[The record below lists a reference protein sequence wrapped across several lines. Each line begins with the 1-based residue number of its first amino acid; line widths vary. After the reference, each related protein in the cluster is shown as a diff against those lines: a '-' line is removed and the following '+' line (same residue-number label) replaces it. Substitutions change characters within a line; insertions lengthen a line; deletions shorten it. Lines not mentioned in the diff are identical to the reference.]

1 MCYFFRANLSD
12 NYFTNRQDRYVQF
25 NDCPEMCNFFAGL
38 VKTVSTFSLSLT
50 ADNCTKLHPEWEIHP
65 YEGIVNEQICTVHFL
80 FTRQFTV
87 WRNIHVIGT
96 YKAHNAPDKAEKIN
110 MFVSNFDKNHLLC
123 MKFKSKIVCAVFK
136 WAKIF
141 IQYQ

>member
-1 MCYFFRANLSD
+1 MCYIFRANLSD

-65 YEGIVNEQICTVHFL
+65 YEGIVNEQFCTVHFL
-80 FTRQFTV
+80 FSLQF
-87 WRNIHVIGT
+87 G
-96 YKAHNAPDKAEKIN
+96 E
-110 MFVSNFDKNHLLC
+110 
-123 MKFKSKIVCAVFK
+123 
-136 WAKIF
+136 IF
-141 IQYQ
+141 ML